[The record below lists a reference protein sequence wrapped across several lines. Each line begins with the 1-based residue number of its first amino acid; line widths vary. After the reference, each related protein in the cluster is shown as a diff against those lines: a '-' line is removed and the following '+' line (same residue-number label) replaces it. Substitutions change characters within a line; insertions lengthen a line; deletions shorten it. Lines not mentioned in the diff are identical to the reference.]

1 MGRPAWSRWRGL
13 VALLALVLVA
23 VACGGGDGQQE
34 DALAE
39 ATTGDVD
46 AAAGAEPTEEDLEEA
61 TEEPAEAPA
70 EEPTEEEEAEPAP
83 EVFLSIATGGT
94 GGAYF
99 PYGGALASLL
109 NRELP
114 HVTATAEATGASVE
128 NLRLLQQGN
137 VDLAHVQ
144 ADALFNAYHGT
155 GPFDGEPIE
164 ARTIIAKY
172 PNYTQLVALADSG
185 IETVDDLAGRR
196 VSVGDA
202 GSGVEL
208 SLSAIIAALDSSFDE
223 FSDVVQFGYNDQT
236 SAFRNNQ
243 IDVGN
248 YQGALG
254 LAAITDLS
262 STTEIEILGFGPEQI
277 DEIVAELPYFS
288 EGVVPEH
295 TYPGVDADVLVPT
308 LWNFVAVSAD
318 MDRELVYL
326 ITKAA
331 YENQDALIAGHPE
344 AFNTTLENV
353 NRAVVPYHPGAIDYF
368 EEVGVGLTENL
379 YPDEWDG

>member
-1 MGRPAWSRWRGL
+1 MGRVTRSRWRGI
-13 VALLALVLVA
+13 VALLALALVA
-23 VACGGGDGQQE
+23 VACGGGETQDEAGADD
-34 DALAE
+34 DATAAE
-39 ATTGDVD
+39 AVPDTD
-46 AAAGAEPTEEDLEEA
+46 AAGEMDEAE
-61 TEEPAEAPA
+61 EEPAEESAD
-70 EEPTEEEEAEPAP
+70 EPAP
-83 EVFLSIATGGT
+83 DVFLSIATGGT

-99 PYGGALASLL
+99 PFGGALASLL
-109 NRELP
+109 SREIP

-128 NLRLLQQGN
+128 NLRLLEQGN

-144 ADALFNAYHGT
+144 ADALFSAYHGT
-155 GPFDGEPIE
+155 GPFDGGPIE

-172 PNYTQLVALADSG
+172 PNYMQLVALADSG
-185 IETVDDLAGRR
+185 IQTVDDLEGRR

-208 SLSAIIAALDSSFDE
+208 SLTAILDALGRSFDD
-223 FSDVVQFGYNDQT
+223 FGDVVQFGYNDQT

-254 LAAITDLS
+254 LSAITDLS
-262 STTEIEILGFGPEQI
+262 STTAIQILSFTEEQI
-277 DEIVAELPYFS
+277 ATITTELPYHS
-288 EGVVPEH
+288 GGLVPAD
-295 TYPGVDADVLVPT
+295 TYPGVDAEVLVPA

-326 ITKAA
+326 MTKTA
-331 YENQDALIAGHPE
+331 YENQDSLIAGHPE
-344 AFNTTLENV
+344 AASTTLDNV
-353 NRAVVPYHPGAIDYF
+353 TQAVVPYHPGAIDYF
-368 EEVGVGLTENL
+368 LEAGVDLPEDL